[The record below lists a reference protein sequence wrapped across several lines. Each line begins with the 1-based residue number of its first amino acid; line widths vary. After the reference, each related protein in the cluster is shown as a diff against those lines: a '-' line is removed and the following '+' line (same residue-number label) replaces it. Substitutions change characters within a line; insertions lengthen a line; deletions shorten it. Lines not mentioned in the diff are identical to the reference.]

1 MNKFKISLGFL
12 LLGFIVNGQDAE
24 VSREWTSF
32 VQTIDVST
40 DKKIKF
46 KVRGAVKV
54 DTLNGRTKAGLWTR
68 VDNAGGYGFF
78 DNMMDRPITKGDW
91 EVYEIE
97 GYLDEKSKFLNFGG
111 LVMDNGDFYFDKIEV
126 FTEDKNGDFIPLPIQ
141 NPSFENLVIN
151 NIIPQWNNGIT
162 KDKTTLIKEFKF
174 KSSKDAYDGTSSMLN
189 SLSTRVERVV
199 GGYSQREIDY
209 ILDDQANSIG
219 ALVYHL
225 AAAEKIY
232 QLITFENRRFNEE
245 ELKIWGAAMDL
256 DEKGRQDIQG
266 KPISYYLN
274 ILKEVRA
281 KTMEELKKRDDEWF
295 LSTTEGS
302 EYNNQWAW
310 FHVME
315 HQSSHLGQILLMLKR
330 LPDFKEDELNPEIKD

>member
-1 MNKFKISLGFL
+1 
-12 LLGFIVNGQDAE
+12 
-24 VSREWTSF
+24 
-32 VQTIDVST
+32 
-40 DKKIKF
+40 
-46 KVRGAVKV
+46 
-54 DTLNGRTKAGLWTR
+54 
-68 VDNAGGYGFF
+68 
-78 DNMMDRPITKGDW
+78 
-91 EVYEIE
+91 
-97 GYLDEKSKFLNFGG
+97 
-111 LVMDNGDFYFDKIEV
+111 
-126 FTEDKNGDFIPLPIQ
+126 
-141 NPSFENLVIN
+141 
-151 NIIPQWNNGIT
+151 
-162 KDKTTLIKEFKF
+162 
-174 KSSKDAYDGTSSMLN
+174 MLN